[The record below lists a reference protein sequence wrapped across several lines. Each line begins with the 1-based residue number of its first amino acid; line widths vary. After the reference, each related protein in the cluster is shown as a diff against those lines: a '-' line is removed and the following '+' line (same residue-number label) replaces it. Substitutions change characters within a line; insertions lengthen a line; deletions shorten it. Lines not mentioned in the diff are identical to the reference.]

1 MIYSKHIIQTKSDN
15 IEIVINDEVNE
26 VIKGIFDSLKNSFQ
40 NNLELIKGS
49 EFIFDYVHLLH
60 YKCHKINPNRNGL
73 DISSPDWI
81 EKTTINLTKK
91 KKDVKYFSVSC
102 NSGVIS

>member
-60 YKCHKINPNRNGL
+60 YKCHKINPNCNGL

-81 EKTTINLTKK
+81 EKTTINLKKK

-102 NSGVIS
+102 NSGVKS

>member
-26 VIKGIFDSLKNSFQ
+26 VVKGIFDSLKNSFQ

-49 EFIFDYVHLLH
+49 EFIFDYVHSLH

-102 NSGVIS
+102 NSGVKS

>member
-91 KKDVKYFSVSC
+91 RKRS
-102 NSGVIS
+102 

>member
-60 YKCHKINPNRNGL
+60 YKCHKINLNRNGL

-102 NSGVIS
+102 NSGVKS

>member
-81 EKTTINLTKK
+81 EKTTINLTQK

-102 NSGVIS
+102 NSGVKS

>member
-60 YKCHKINPNRNGL
+60 YKCHKINPNRSGL

-102 NSGVIS
+102 NSGVKS

>member
-60 YKCHKINPNRNGL
+60 YKCHKINPNCNGL

-102 NSGVIS
+102 NSGVKS

>member
-102 NSGVIS
+102 NSGVKS

>member
-49 EFIFDYVHLLH
+49 KFIFDYVHSLH

-102 NSGVIS
+102 NSGVKS

>member
-81 EKTTINLTKK
+81 EKTTINITKK

-102 NSGVIS
+102 NSGVKS

>member
-26 VIKGIFDSLKNSFQ
+26 VIKGTFDSLKNSFQ

-102 NSGVIS
+102 NSGVKS